1 MRKDLEPG
9 LFDGYG
15 QPGRIGSS
23 TRPTTTHPLPK
34 CPSDVMTSRVPF
46 AERPTCTVK
55 EACSAVGLGR
65 TKLYQL
71 IGGGA
76 VDTLTIGRRRLVRVP
91 SLLKLL
97 AKGDM

>member
-9 LFDGYG
+9 LFDRYAEPARVGN
-15 QPGRIGSS
+15 PRS
-23 TRPTTTHPLPK
+23 TTAYTSTK
-34 CPSDVMTSRVPF
+34 NVSNAIASRVPF